1 MRLLL
6 TSDSQAEFSNLD
18 LCEQSLGELLQ
29 AITKYKPDAVIH
41 GGDLKEA
48 LNPVDIRVVKFWV
61 RAVRRIVATGVP
73 FFINLGNHDQIG
85 QSVDSTHWL
94 DVLRAAG
101 ARVAIKPR
109 CVSVADGTLAFLP
122 YTRDKKREL
131 RWAQILAEEVKAW
144 KSPSVLIFHTDV
156 QGAVLTNYGTKV
168 TVGND
173 VSALCFDSYTACFG
187 GHLHQHQ
194 EVAGNGWYIGSPFCQ
209 DWGEANQRKGLLLWD
224 SSWDEPKQFVT
235 TIPHWYD
242 AEYLADLPGLD
253 GEPRQPEPGAYI
265 RSRIEVTSKK
275 ITQQLRKE
283 EDRLRKLY
291 PDARLYVIPKLI
303 QSEKLEVE
311 LTGSTD
317 EERVSQ
323 YVAATVP
330 EAARF
335 DSREAVG
342 YLASKLPTVR
352 PGGSNAQ
359 LRIRKLEAT
368 NVLPFKEVALSYHK
382 KGLVLLRGIN
392 RDWPKRSNGCIAAG
406 TLIDV
411 PRNLHKYPGGVP
423 IEQLVGKEN
432 FWIYSQ
438 ATNGVVLTKAAWC
451 KQTGAAV
458 RVVRICFRE
467 THGHR
472 KPRPDCLPWIGQI
485 ELTPEHLVMLRSG
498 AWIEAQHLKPGDRLM
513 PFYRSLKDGTYFAV
527 NLNNGTSAIEHR
539 FVLAAMYGER
549 DTNYHGHHKNGKT
562 YDNRPSNLEWKTRIQ
577 HFADHA
583 KERRARGEFI
593 GWEATGEHPRGMLGK
608 RQSEKQRAAAAEVGS
623 RPRSL
628 GRLRRDRKA
637 CRERQLA
644 RWKAWGLT
652 RSNLNLWYHKEGLN
666 ATAIAAKVGV
676 SLPTVLTALRR
687 YGLFVENN
695 HVVESVELSG
705 KTDVYDIHV
714 PETNSFFANGIC
726 VHNSGKTSLLS
737 LLTVAWAGET
747 LKGQKNDAWA
757 REDTDEKAVVK
768 LYLRDDRGRSIEITR
783 QRRPHGLWL
792 TVDGVDQST
801 GLSGKGKQETQGQIE
816 ELTGFDLKMLINS
829 VYIDQTVANGFVFGT
844 QADRM
849 NLVNKLCDL
858 ERFDTALK
866 SIGADIKTNGGEL
879 TDCTRQIERLEQERG
894 SLEEDIA
901 DLERESKESMPWTIM
916 AEKTRASLKDL
927 KKERAALASSEGY
940 YTELQTEMDVWT
952 QEVIDFDNKVR
963 AAMVSIKQLEVDA
976 ARALK
981 LINAKKCPTCGQEAL
996 VVGKELGTFVD
1007 KKMRQERETCRKW
1020 TEARIETQQKLEK
1033 AKASKQK
1040 YKDEVLT
1047 LDFQIEK
1054 GEDLLSQA
1062 QEGEKVESTRAAK
1075 LKGKLEAAQ
1084 NKLAHNRQ
1092 SEKAQRKQLKVLAVR
1107 GELLE
1112 YAQKACHRS
1121 GMPMY
1126 LAASL
1131 CPRLNQMAEEYSEIF
1146 TEGKMRVRFSVV
1158 DGEFVVD
1165 IVNPTGS
1172 ESTKGQSVGESAM
1185 AGIIAAFAL
1194 RETAPRTN
1202 LLVLDEPGHGLDSAG
1217 AKEFAKG
1224 LLRLRDSGR
1233 YETIIVTTHSPII
1246 ESVLEGVTV
1255 WEVRKQNGVATLSV

>member
-18 LCEQSLGELLQ
+18 LCEQSLGELSQ

-85 QSVDSTHWL
+85 QSMDSTHWL

-101 ARVAIKPR
+101 ARIATKPR
-109 CVSVADGTLAFLP
+109 RVSVADGTVCFLP

-131 RWAQILAEEVKAW
+131 KWAQVLASEVVACQT
-144 KSPSVLIFHTDV
+144 PSVLIFHTDV

-392 RDWPKRSNGCIAAG
+392 RDWPKRSNG
-406 TLIDV
+406 
-411 PRNLHKYPGGVP
+411 
-423 IEQLVGKEN
+423 
-432 FWIYSQ
+432 
-438 ATNGVVLTKAAWC
+438 
-451 KQTGAAV
+451 
-458 RVVRICFRE
+458 
-467 THGHR
+467 
-472 KPRPDCLPWIGQI
+472 
-485 ELTPEHLVMLRSG
+485 
-498 AWIEAQHLKPGDRLM
+498 
-513 PFYRSLKDGTYFAV
+513 
-527 NLNNGTSAIEHR
+527 
-539 FVLAAMYGER
+539 
-549 DTNYHGHHKNGKT
+549 
-562 YDNRPSNLEWKTRIQ
+562 
-577 HFADHA
+577 
-583 KERRARGEFI
+583 
-593 GWEATGEHPRGMLGK
+593 
-608 RQSEKQRAAAAEVGS
+608 
-623 RPRSL
+623 
-628 GRLRRDRKA
+628 
-637 CRERQLA
+637 
-644 RWKAWGLT
+644 
-652 RSNLNLWYHKEGLN
+652 
-666 ATAIAAKVGV
+666 
-676 SLPTVLTALRR
+676 
-687 YGLFVENN
+687 
-695 HVVESVELSG
+695 
-705 KTDVYDIHV
+705 
-714 PETNSFFANGIC
+714 
-726 VHNSGKTSLLS
+726 SGKTSLLS

-1007 KKMRQERETCRKW
+1007 KKMRQEQETRRKW

-1194 RETAPRTN
+1194 REMAPRTN

-1233 YETIIVTTHSPII
+1233 FETIIVTTHSPII

-1255 WEVRKQNGVATLSV
+1255 WEVRKKNGVATLSV